1 MAPDR
6 GSASLENERVGR
18 DGEALEDDALSRSRT
33 EARAYLADQASQP
46 QNFTLRGVLV
56 GLAIGVVICFSNM
69 YFGLQTGWVSGMAMP
84 SALIGFAYFK
94 VVAKTLK
101 LPFTPVENVL
111 IQSVAGSVGTMP
123 LGCGFVGVIP
133 ALNYLLKPEEN
144 GPLDISLWKLIVW
157 SVGICFFGVVFAV
170 PLRKEMI
177 IREKLKF
184 PSGTATALLIRV
196 LHGDEKSKTM
206 IARERRKAGDEHS
219 DDEEEVQGLLQG
231 SSAQREEHDLRPSLD
246 HGVKDPAQ
254 ELEDDGD
261 WRSKIRLLLISFGGS
276 ALYTVVSYFIP
287 QLHDIPVFG
296 LPLAQTWLWTLNPS
310 PAYVGQGIIMG
321 PATTL
326 HMLLGAIIGW
336 GILSPLAK
344 HKGWAPG
351 PVSDWTNGSK
361 GWIVWISL
369 AIMLADSL
377 VSLGWLL
384 LRPLITIGKAYYPI
398 AKNTFQS
405 HTWKELFTLN
415 ITLNQQY
422 TQLDDGT
429 SANPLTAIKQKLAEG
444 AEPDAPPEHLISN
457 RTTIIGLIASL
468 VLCVI
473 AVHVS
478 FPGIIPFRLTL
489 LSLVL
494 ALFLSIMGVRALG
507 ETDLNPVSGIS
518 KLTQLVF
525 ALVTPTTGPGAK
537 NAVIINLVAGAIS
550 ESAALQAG
558 DLLQDLKCG
567 HLLGA
572 APNAQFWGQMIGSAV
587 GAVLSAVVYKLYTH
601 VYTIPGGLFE
611 VPTGYVWVFTARLVT
626 GTGLPP
632 MVKEWASG
640 AAVIFAVGTVIR
652 VWGNNR
658 KQRGL
663 SGWWIDFVPGG
674 IAVAVGMYNT
684 PSFTLARTMGG
695 LLSLWWRRW
704 KGRSETPIIVLA
716 SGLILGEGYIL
727 LISHRPIYPSN
738 CFTISSPIVSFPSIA
753 PYFYYI
759 SSSTKM
765 DSQPF
770 SAPSR
775 TQDKLHQDL
784 SRSKRKADYDE
795 KKKTEK
801 KVYKEAEQAMD
812 AGLPAGGKEME
823 QVEKRLRKTALPE
836 QLESDSDEEI
846 LAHTERME

>member
-6 GSASLENERVGR
+6 GSTSLDDERAGNHAHER
-18 DGEALEDDALSRSRT
+18 SRSG
-33 EARAYLADQASQP
+33 ARKYLAKRAAQP
-46 QNFTLRGVLV
+46 QNFTLRGVVV

-94 VVAKTLK
+94 VVARTLK

-111 IQSVAGSVGTMP
+111 VQSVAGSVGTMP

-133 ALNYLLKPEEN
+133 ALNYLLTEEEN
-144 GPLDISLWKLIVW
+144 GPLDISLWRLIIW

-196 LHGDEKSKTM
+196 LHGDEKSKKM
-206 IARERRKAGDEHS
+206 VARETNGDES
-219 DDEEEVQGLLQG
+219 EGEEESQGLLQG
-231 SSAQREEHDLRPSLD
+231 SNEEHDLRPSLD
-246 HGVKDPAQ
+246 DQVEGQ
-254 ELEDDGD
+254 EQEEDLVDDGE
-261 WRSKIRLLLISFGGS
+261 WKAKIRLLLVSFAGS
-276 ALYTVVSYFIP
+276 ALYTVVSYFVP

-296 LPLAQTWLWTLNPS
+296 LPLATKWLWTLNPS

-336 GILSPLAK
+336 GVLSPLAK

-384 LRPLITIGKAYYPI
+384 LRPLITIARVYYPT
-398 AKNTFQS
+398 AKETFQT

-415 ITLNQQY
+415 IARKQRYTPLNS
-422 TQLDDGT
+422 TT
-429 SANPLTAIKQKLAEG
+429 SSPLTAIKNHLSKDQ
-444 AEPDAPPEHLISN
+444 EPDAPPEHLISN
-457 RTTIIGLIASL
+457 RTTIIGLISSL
-468 VLCVI
+468 TLCVI
-473 AVHVS
+473 AVHIS
-478 FPGIIPFRLTL
+478 FPSLIPFRLTL

-525 ALVTPTTGPGAK
+525 ALVTPTSGPAAK

-572 APNAQFWGQMIGSAV
+572 APSAQFYGQIIGSAV
-587 GAVLSAVVYKLYTH
+587 GAVLSALVYKLYTN

-626 GTGLPP
+626 GSGLPP

-640 AAVIFAVGTVIR
+640 AAVIFAISTVIR

-658 KQRGL
+658 KMRGL

-674 IAVAVGMYNT
+674 IAVAVGKSSLS
-684 PSFTLARTMGG
+684 SFFIACANIFVKVCTTHLVSR
-695 LLSLWWRRW
+695 WRV
-704 KGRSETPIIVLA
+704 RSV
-716 SGLILGEGYIL
+716 
-727 LISHRPIYPSN
+727 
-738 CFTISSPIVSFPSIA
+738 
-753 PYFYYI
+753 
-759 SSSTKM
+759 
-765 DSQPF
+765 D
-770 SAPSR
+770 
-775 TQDKLHQDL
+775 
-784 SRSKRKADYDE
+784 
-795 KKKTEK
+795 
-801 KVYKEAEQAMD
+801 
-812 AGLPAGGKEME
+812 
-823 QVEKRLRKTALPE
+823 
-836 QLESDSDEEI
+836 
-846 LAHTERME
+846 

>member
-6 GSASLENERVGR
+6 GSSPHPSVDDYDRVEDTQNNAPIHAGDR
-18 DGEALEDDALSRSRT
+18 D
-33 EARAYLADQASQP
+33 YLAEQAGQP

-56 GLAIGVVICFSNM
+56 GLAIGIVICFSNM

-94 VVAKTLK
+94 VVARTLK

-111 IQSVAGSVGTMP
+111 VQSVAGSVGTMP

-133 ALNYLLKPEEN
+133 ALNFLLKPEEG

-157 SVGICFFGVVFAV
+157 AVGICFFGVVFAV
-170 PLRKEMI
+170 PLRREMI

-184 PSGTATALLIRV
+184 PSGTATALLIKV
-196 LHGDEKSKTM
+196 LHGEKDSGP
-206 IARERRKAGDEHS
+206 IASEHS
-219 DDEEEVQGLLQG
+219 NRRDGDHDEARGLLQDERAEG
-231 SSAQREEHDLRPSLD
+231 RDPEE
-246 HGVKDPAQ
+246 
-254 ELEDDGD
+254 EDESGD
-261 WRSKIRLLLISFGGS
+261 WKAKIRLLVIAFAGS
-276 ALYTVVSYFIP
+276 ALYTVSSYFVP

-296 LPLAQTWLWTLNPS
+296 LPLATKWLWTLNPS

-326 HMLLGAIIGW
+326 HMLLGAVIGW

-344 HKGWAPG
+344 HQGWAPG

-377 VSLGWLL
+377 VSLGWLV
-384 LRPLITIGKAYYPI
+384 LRPLIALTRLYYPT
-398 AKNTFQS
+398 ARETFCS
-405 HTWKELFTLN
+405 HTWRELFTLN
-415 ITLNQQY
+415 ISRQQRY
-422 TQLDDGT
+422 SPLADGT
-429 SANPLTAIKQKLAEG
+429 SADPVAAVKQQLDSNS
-444 AEPDAPPEHLISN
+444 EPDAPPEHLIST
-457 RTTIIGLIASL
+457 RTTVVGLIGSL
-468 VLCVI
+468 VVCVI

-478 FPGIIPFRLTL
+478 FPSLIPFRLTL

-494 ALFLSIMGVRALG
+494 ALLLSIMGVRALG

-567 HLLGA
+567 HLIGA
-572 APNAQFWGQMIGSAV
+572 APNAQFWGQMIGSGV
-587 GAVLSAVVYKLYTH
+587 GAVLSAVVYKLYTN

-626 GTGLPP
+626 GKGLPP
-632 MVKEWASG
+632 MVAQWASG
-640 AAVIFAVGTVIR
+640 AALIFAVGTMIR
-652 VWGNNR
+652 VWGTNR

-684 PSFTLARTMGG
+684 PSFTLARTVGG
-695 LLSLWWRRW
+695 LISLWWRRW
-704 KGRSETPIIVLA
+704 KGQGETPIIVLA
-716 SGLILGEGYIL
+716 SGLILGEGLFSIVNL
-727 LISHRPIYPSN
+727 LLAS
-738 CFTISSPIVSFPSIA
+738 
-753 PYFYYI
+753 
-759 SSSTKM
+759 
-765 DSQPF
+765 
-770 SAPSR
+770 
-775 TQDKLHQDL
+775 
-784 SRSKRKADYDE
+784 
-795 KKKTEK
+795 
-801 KVYKEAEQAMD
+801 
-812 AGLPAGGKEME
+812 
-823 QVEKRLRKTALPE
+823 
-836 QLESDSDEEI
+836 LEVPH
-846 LAHTERME
+846 L

>member
-6 GSASLENERVGR
+6 GSQSTENERQGQHEQVEEPALGR
-18 DGEALEDDALSRSRT
+18 SRS
-33 EARAYLADQASQP
+33 EARSYLADQASQP

-94 VVAKTLK
+94 VVARTLK

-111 IQSVAGSVGTMP
+111 VQSVAGSVGTMP

-157 SVGICFFGVVFAV
+157 SVGVCFFGVVFAV
-170 PLRKEMI
+170 PLRREMI

-184 PSGTATALLIRV
+184 PSGTATALLIKV
-196 LHGDEKSKTM
+196 LHGDEK
-206 IARERRKAGDEHS
+206 EVPAGQDGR
-219 DDEEEVQGLLQG
+219 DGEEETQGLLQQ
-231 SSAQREEHDLRPSLD
+231 SSSQHEAQDGRPSNERTA
-246 HGVKDPAQ
+246 GQEQ
-254 ELEDDGD
+254 ELAEDGD
-261 WRSKIRLLLISFGGS
+261 WKARIRLLMISFAGS
-276 ALYTVVSYFIP
+276 ALYTVVSYFLP

-296 LPLAQTWLWTLNPS
+296 LTLANKWLWTLNPS

-336 GILSPLAK
+336 GVLSPLAK

-351 PVSDWTNGSK
+351 PASDWTNGSK

-377 VSLGWLL
+377 INLGWLVV
-384 LRPLITIGKAYYPI
+384 RPLIGIGRLYLPTLKE
-398 AKNTFQS
+398 TFQS

-415 ITLNQQY
+415 ITTKQRYERLS
-422 TQLDDGT
+422 DGT
-429 SANPLTAIKQKLAEG
+429 PANPLTAIKHHLAEG

-457 RTTIIGLIASL
+457 RTTTIGMIASL
-468 VLCVI
+468 VLCII
-473 AVHVS
+473 AVHVA
-478 FPGIIPFRLTL
+478 FPGLIPFRLTIL
-489 LSLVL
+489 ALVL
-494 ALFLSIMGVRALG
+494 SLFLSIMGVRALG

-537 NAVIINLVAGAIS
+537 NAVIINLVAGAVS

-567 HLLGA
+567 HLIGA

-626 GTGLPP
+626 GKGLPP

-640 AAVIFAVGTVIR
+640 AAVIFAFGTMAR
-652 VWGNNR
+652 VWGTSR

-663 SGWWIDFVPGG
+663 SGWWIDFIPGG

-684 PSFTLARTMGG
+684 PSFTLARTIGG
-695 LLSLWWRRW
+695 LISLWWRRW

-716 SGLILGEGYIL
+716 SGLILGEGLFSIVNL
-727 LISHRPIYPSN
+727 LLAS
-738 CFTISSPIVSFPSIA
+738 
-753 PYFYYI
+753 
-759 SSSTKM
+759 
-765 DSQPF
+765 
-770 SAPSR
+770 
-775 TQDKLHQDL
+775 L
-784 SRSKRKADYDE
+784 S
-795 KKKTEK
+795 
-801 KVYKEAEQAMD
+801 VPH
-812 AGLPAGGKEME
+812 L
-823 QVEKRLRKTALPE
+823 
-836 QLESDSDEEI
+836 
-846 LAHTERME
+846 

>member
-6 GSASLENERVGR
+6 GSSSLENERAGYHEETDNVT
-18 DGEALEDDALSRSRT
+18 LSRSRSG
-33 EARAYLADQASQP
+33 ASRYLANQASQP

-94 VVAKTLK
+94 VVARTLK

-111 IQSVAGSVGTMP
+111 VQSVAGSVGTMP

-133 ALNYLLKPEEN
+133 ALNYLLTPEEN
-144 GPLDISLWKLIVW
+144 GPLDISLWRLIIW
-157 SVGICFFGVVFAV
+157 SVGICFFGVMFAV
-170 PLRKEMI
+170 PLRREMI

-184 PSGTATALLIRV
+184 PSGTATALLIKV
-196 LHGDEKSKTM
+196 LHGDENSNP
-206 IARERRKAGDEHS
+206 IVARERQQDDGGSDGEDEA
-219 DDEEEVQGLLQG
+219 QGLLQG

-246 HGVKDPAQ
+246 NNTRGVEDDQ
-254 ELEDDGD
+254 ELGEDGD
-261 WRSKIRLLLISFGGS
+261 WKSKIRLLLISFGGS
-276 ALYTVVSYFIP
+276 ALYTVVSYFVP
-287 QLHDIPVFG
+287 QLHDIPIFG

-344 HKGWAPG
+344 HQGWAPG

-377 VSLGWLL
+377 ISLGWLL
-384 LRPLITIGKAYYPI
+384 LRPLIAAGRIYLPTLKD
-398 AKNTFQS
+398 TFQT
-405 HTWKELFTLN
+405 HTWKELLTFN
-415 ITLNQQY
+415 ITSKQRYTALN
-422 TQLDDGT
+422 DST
-429 SANPLTAIKQKLAEG
+429 STNSLTAVKQHLVSTS
-444 AEPDAPPEHLISN
+444 EPDAPPEHLIST
-457 RTTIIGLIASL
+457 RTTLIGLVASL
-468 VLCVI
+468 GLCI
-473 AVHVS
+473 AAVHIS
-478 FPGIIPFRLTL
+478 FPNLIPLRLTL

-572 APNAQFWGQMIGSAV
+572 APNAQFYGQLIGSAV
-587 GAVLSAVVYKLYTH
+587 GAVLSAVVYKLYTN

-626 GTGLPP
+626 GKGLPP

-640 AAVIFAVGTVIR
+640 AAVIFAVGTMVR
-652 VWGNNR
+652 VWGTNR

-674 IAVAVGMYNT
+674 IAVAVGKHMFS
-684 PSFTLARTMGG
+684 SFCCMSILMIGRHVQHAFIYTRTNH
-695 LLSLWWRRW
+695 WRAHQLVVEALE
-704 KGRSETPIIVLA
+704 GSERDPYHRA
-716 SGLILGEGYIL
+716 S
-727 LISHRPIYPSN
+727 
-738 CFTISSPIVSFPSIA
+738 
-753 PYFYYI
+753 
-759 SSSTKM
+759 
-765 DSQPF
+765 
-770 SAPSR
+770 
-775 TQDKLHQDL
+775 
-784 SRSKRKADYDE
+784 
-795 KKKTEK
+795 
-801 KVYKEAEQAMD
+801 
-812 AGLPAGGKEME
+812 
-823 QVEKRLRKTALPE
+823 
-836 QLESDSDEEI
+836 
-846 LAHTERME
+846 

>member
-6 GSASLENERVGR
+6 GSSQRLIQDQYQSAEQ
-18 DGEALEDDALSRSRT
+18 DDATEPAMSTHSPSQPSR
-33 EARAYLADQASQP
+33 AREYLADQASQP
-46 QNFTLRGVLV
+46 QNFTVRGVLA

-69 YFGLQTGWVSGMAMP
+69 YFGLQTGWVSSMSMP

-94 VVAKTLK
+94 VIARTLK

-111 IQSVAGSVGTMP
+111 VQSVAGSVGTMP
-123 LGCGFVGVIP
+123 LGCGFVGVVP
-133 ALNYLLKPEEN
+133 ALNYLLKPDEG
-144 GPLDISLWKLIVW
+144 GPLDISLWKLVVW

-170 PLRKEMI
+170 PLRREMI

-196 LHGDEKSKTM
+196 LHGDEKSKAVITQSGRDS
-206 IARERRKAGDEHS
+206 AEV
-219 DDEEEVQGLLQG
+219 EEEEQNLLQR
-231 SSAQREEHDLRPSLD
+231 SSTEQEDHDQNQRSSVDVEDD
-246 HGVKDPAQ
+246 HSGQ
-254 ELEDDGD
+254 EPGEDGD
-261 WRSKIRLLLISFGGS
+261 WKSKIRLLIISFAAS

-296 LPLAQTWLWTLNPS
+296 LPLATKWLWTLNPS
-310 PAYVGQGIIMG
+310 PAYIGQGIIMG

-336 GILSPLAK
+336 GVLSPLAK
-344 HKGWAPG
+344 HRGWAPG
-351 PVSDWTNGSK
+351 DVSDWTNGSK

-377 VSLGWLL
+377 VSLGWLV
-384 LRPLITIGKAYYPI
+384 LRPLIAIGRLYYPT
-398 AKNTFQS
+398 AKNVFYS
-405 HTWKELFTLN
+405 HTWRELFTLQF
-415 ITLNQQY
+415 TSKSGY
-422 TQLDDGT
+422 TQLNDGT
-429 SANPLTAIKQKLAEG
+429 SSNPIAAIKQHLAEG
-444 AEPDAPPEHLISN
+444 SEPDAPPEHLIST
-457 RTTIIGLIASL
+457 RTTVIGLVLSL
-468 VLCVI
+468 GLCVA

-478 FPGIIPFRLTL
+478 FPGLIPFRLTIL
-489 LSLVL
+489 ALFL

-587 GAVLSAVVYKLYTH
+587 GAVLSALVYKLYTN

-640 AAVIFAVGTVIR
+640 AAVVFAVGTMIR
-652 VWGNNR
+652 VWGNAR
-658 KQRGL
+658 KLRGL
-663 SGWWIDFVPGG
+663 SGWWIDLVPGG
-674 IAVAVGMYNT
+674 IAVAVGMFH
-684 PSFTLARTMGG
+684 PQFV
-695 LLSLWWRRW
+695 RR
-704 KGRSETPIIVLA
+704 RS
-716 SGLILGEGYIL
+716 
-727 LISHRPIYPSN
+727 
-738 CFTISSPIVSFPSIA
+738 
-753 PYFYYI
+753 
-759 SSSTKM
+759 
-765 DSQPF
+765 
-770 SAPSR
+770 
-775 TQDKLHQDL
+775 
-784 SRSKRKADYDE
+784 
-795 KKKTEK
+795 
-801 KVYKEAEQAMD
+801 
-812 AGLPAGGKEME
+812 
-823 QVEKRLRKTALPE
+823 
-836 QLESDSDEEI
+836 
-846 LAHTERME
+846 

>member
-6 GSASLENERVGR
+6 GSSPRPLRDDYERVGA
-18 DGEALEDDALSRSRT
+18 DEESENYASIHAVNRT
-33 EARAYLADQASQP
+33 YLAEQADQP

-94 VVAKTLK
+94 VVARTLK

-111 IQSVAGSVGTMP
+111 VQSVAGSVGTMP

-133 ALNYLLKPEEN
+133 ALNFLLKPEEG

-170 PLRKEMI
+170 PLRREMI

-184 PSGTATALLIRV
+184 PSGTATALLIKV
-196 LHGDEKSKTM
+196 LHGKEPRP
-206 IARERRKAGDEHS
+206 IALNVDDNRNGDGDES
-219 DDEEEVQGLLQG
+219 QGLLQDEYMEARDG
-231 SSAQREEHDLRPSLD
+231 GEN
-246 HGVKDPAQ
+246 
-254 ELEDDGD
+254 DGD
-261 WRSKIRLLLISFGGS
+261 NSDWKARIRLLVIAFTGS
-276 ALYTVVSYFIP
+276 AVYTVASYFIP

-296 LPLAQTWLWTLNPS
+296 LSLATRWLWTLNPS

-326 HMLLGAIIGW
+326 HMLLGAIVGW

-344 HKGWAPG
+344 HNGWAPG

-377 VSLGWLL
+377 VSLGWLVI
-384 LRPLITIGKAYYPI
+384 RPLIAFANFYYPT
-398 AKNTFQS
+398 AKGVIQS
-405 HTWKELFTLN
+405 HTWRELVTLN
-415 ITLNQQY
+415 ISSRLAY
-422 TQLDDGT
+422 TSLPDDSS
-429 SANPLTAIKQKLAEG
+429 SANPTVTVKQHTDSSEA
-444 AEPDAPPEHLISN
+444 DAPPEHLVST
-457 RTTIIGLIASL
+457 RTTLIGLVSSL

-473 AVHVS
+473 AVHVT
-478 FPGIIPFRLTL
+478 FPDLIPFRLTL
-489 LSLVL
+489 LSLLL
-494 ALFLSIMGVRALG
+494 ALLLSIMGVRALG

-525 ALVTPTTGPGAK
+525 ALVTPTTGPGAN

-567 HLLGA
+567 HLIGA
-572 APNAQFWGQMIGSAV
+572 APNAQFWGQMIGSGV
-587 GAVLSAVVYKLYTH
+587 GAVLSAIVYKLYTS
-601 VYTIPGGLFE
+601 VYIIPGGLFE

-626 GTGLPP
+626 GKGLPP
-632 MVKEWASG
+632 MVGEWAIG
-640 AAVIFAVGTVIR
+640 AAVLFAVGTIVR
-652 VWGNNR
+652 VWGTNR

-674 IAVAVGMYNT
+674 IAVAVGMFY
-684 PSFTLARTMGG
+684 
-695 LLSLWWRRW
+695 
-704 KGRSETPIIVLA
+704 
-716 SGLILGEGYIL
+716 
-727 LISHRPIYPSN
+727 
-738 CFTISSPIVSFPSIA
+738 TISM
-753 PYFYYI
+753 
-759 SSSTKM
+759 T
-765 DSQPF
+765 F
-770 SAPSR
+770 S
-775 TQDKLHQDL
+775 
-784 SRSKRKADYDE
+784 Y
-795 KKKTEK
+795 
-801 KVYKEAEQAMD
+801 
-812 AGLPAGGKEME
+812 
-823 QVEKRLRKTALPE
+823 
-836 QLESDSDEEI
+836 
-846 LAHTERME
+846 

>member
-6 GSASLENERVGR
+6 GSTSLENERAGTR
-18 DGEALEDDALSRSRT
+18 GEAGTPGRSRVK
-33 EARAYLADQASQP
+33 ARKYLAERASQP
-46 QNFTLRGVLV
+46 QNFTFRGVAV

-94 VVAKTLK
+94 VVARTLK
-101 LPFTPVENVL
+101 FPFTPVENVL
-111 IQSVAGSVGTMP
+111 VQSVAGSVGTMP

-133 ALNYLLKPEEN
+133 ALNYLLTEEEN
-144 GPLDISLWKLIVW
+144 GPLNISLWRLIVW

-196 LHGDEKSKTM
+196 LHGDEKSETM
-206 IARERRKAGDEHS
+206 VAEEGN
-219 DDEEEVQGLLQG
+219 DDQSEGEEESQGLLQG
-231 SSAQREEHDLRPSLD
+231 SSIQREEHDLRPSLD
-246 HGVKDPAQ
+246 NDVEDQ
-254 ELEDDGD
+254 ERDEEIGSDGE
-261 WRSKIRLLLISFGGS
+261 WQAKIRLLMISFGGS
-276 ALYTVVSYFIP
+276 ALYTIVSYFIP
-287 QLHDIPVFG
+287 HLHDIPIFG
-296 LPLAQTWLWTLNPS
+296 LPLASKWLWSLNPS

-336 GILSPLAK
+336 GVLSPLAK
-344 HKGWAPG
+344 HEGWAPG

-384 LRPLITIGKAYYPI
+384 LRPLISVIRLYYPSVRH
-398 AKNTFQS
+398 AFKT
-405 HTWKELFTLN
+405 HTWREVVTLN
-415 ITLNQQY
+415 ITRDQRY
-422 TQLDDGT
+422 TQL
-429 SANPLTAIKQKLAEG
+429 APENPLGAVRHHLTADQ
-444 AEPDAPPEHLISN
+444 EPDAPPEHLISN
-457 RTTIIGLIASL
+457 RTTIIGLVASL
-468 VLCVI
+468 ILCI
-473 AVHVS
+473 AAVHIS
-478 FPGIIPFRLTL
+478 FPSLIPLRLTL

-494 ALFLSIMGVRALG
+494 ALLLSIMGVRALG

-572 APNAQFWGQMIGSAV
+572 APKAQFYGQIIGSAF
-587 GAVLSAVVYKLYTH
+587 GAVLSALVYKLYTH

-626 GTGLPP
+626 GSGLPP

-640 AAVIFAVGTVIR
+640 AAVIFAVITVVR
-652 VWGNNR
+652 VWGNSR
-658 KQRGL
+658 KLAGK

-674 IAVAVGMYNT
+674 IAVAVGQ
-684 PSFTLARTMGG
+684 
-695 LLSLWWRRW
+695 
-704 KGRSETPIIVLA
+704 
-716 SGLILGEGYIL
+716 
-727 LISHRPIYPSN
+727 
-738 CFTISSPIVSFPSIA
+738 
-753 PYFYYI
+753 YF
-759 SSSTKM
+759 
-765 DSQPF
+765 
-770 SAPSR
+770 A
-775 TQDKLHQDL
+775 
-784 SRSKRKADYDE
+784 
-795 KKKTEK
+795 
-801 KVYKEAEQAMD
+801 
-812 AGLPAGGKEME
+812 LPALTF
-823 QVEKRLRKTALPE
+823 V
-836 QLESDSDEEI
+836 
-846 LAHTERME
+846 

>member
-1 MAPDR
+1 MRHVRARNIDDHPPWSVPKSPVFSSIATVSQPIPLQDFANMAPDR
-6 GSASLENERVGR
+6 GSTSLANERAGSH
-18 DGEALEDDALSRSRT
+18 DDNGLSRSRSG
-33 EARAYLADQASQP
+33 ARKYLAQRASQP

-94 VVAKTLK
+94 VVARTLK

-111 IQSVAGSVGTMP
+111 VQSVAGSVGTMP

-133 ALNYLLKPEEN
+133 ALNYLLTEEEN
-144 GPLDISLWKLIVW
+144 GPLNISLWRLIMW

-206 IARERRKAGDEHS
+206 VARETN
-219 DDEEEVQGLLQG
+219 DDESEGEEESQGLLQG
-231 SSAQREEHDLRPSLD
+231 SSIQREEHDLRPSLD
-246 HGVKDPAQ
+246 DQIERQ
-254 ELEDDGD
+254 EQEQDLASDGD
-261 WRSKIRLLLISFGGS
+261 WKAKIRLLLISFGGS
-276 ALYTVVSYFIP
+276 ALYTIFSYFIP
-287 QLHDIPVFG
+287 QLHDIPIFG
-296 LPLAQTWLWTLNPS
+296 LPLATKWLWTLNPS

-336 GILSPLAK
+336 GVLSPLAK

-384 LRPLITIGKAYYPI
+384 LRPLIAIVRLYYLT
-398 AKNTFQS
+398 AKDTFQS
-405 HTWKELFTLN
+405 HTWRELFTLN
-415 ITLNQQY
+415 ITHKQRY
-422 TQLDDGT
+422 TQLNSDTTEG
-429 SANPLTAIKQKLAEG
+429 PVTAIKRHLAEG
-444 AEPDAPPEHLISN
+444 QEPDAPPEHLISN
-457 RTTIIGLIASL
+457 RTTIIGLIGSL
-468 VLCVI
+468 ILCVV
-473 AVHVS
+473 AVHLS
-478 FPGIIPFRLTL
+478 FPSLIPLRLTIL
-489 LSLVL
+489 ALVL

-572 APNAQFWGQMIGSAV
+572 APSAQFYGQIIGSAV
-587 GAVLSAVVYKLYTH
+587 GAVLSALVYKLYTN

-626 GTGLPP
+626 GSGLPP

-640 AAVIFAVGTVIR
+640 AAVIFAISTVIR

-658 KQRGL
+658 KMRGL

-674 IAVAVGMYNT
+674 IAVAVGMS
-684 PSFTLARTMGG
+684 PRF
-695 LLSLWWRRW
+695 LS
-704 KGRSETPIIVLA
+704 
-716 SGLILGEGYIL
+716 
-727 LISHRPIYPSN
+727 
-738 CFTISSPIVSFPSIA
+738 
-753 PYFYYI
+753 
-759 SSSTKM
+759 
-765 DSQPF
+765 
-770 SAPSR
+770 
-775 TQDKLHQDL
+775 
-784 SRSKRKADYDE
+784 
-795 KKKTEK
+795 
-801 KVYKEAEQAMD
+801 
-812 AGLPAGGKEME
+812 
-823 QVEKRLRKTALPE
+823 
-836 QLESDSDEEI
+836 
-846 LAHTERME
+846 

>member
-6 GSASLENERVGR
+6 GSTSL
-18 DGEALEDDALSRSRT
+18 DDDLGEAGRSGSRAERF
-33 EARAYLADQASQP
+33 LADRASEP
-46 QNFTLRGVLV
+46 QNFTIRGVLV

-111 IQSVAGSVGTMP
+111 VQSVAGSVGTMP

-144 GPLDISLWKLIVW
+144 GPLDISLWRLIIW
-157 SVGICFFGVVFAV
+157 AVGICFFGAVFAV

-184 PSGTATALLIRV
+184 PSGTATALLIKV
-196 LHGDEKSKTM
+196 LHGDEKSESTTTRK
-206 IARERRKAGDEHS
+206 RRQNE
-219 DDEEEVQGLLQG
+219 DDISRGEEEQQGLLQS
-231 SSAQREEHDLRPSLD
+231 SSARHEEDDLRPSVDSNAEEQNRD
-246 HGVKDPAQ
+246 H
-254 ELEDDGD
+254 ELGEDGD
-261 WRSKIRLLLISFGGS
+261 WRAKIRLLLISFAGS
-276 ALYTVVSYFIP
+276 ALYTVISYFVP
-287 QLHDIPVFG
+287 RLHDIPIFG
-296 LPLAQTWLWTLNPS
+296 FTLATKWLWTLNPS

-336 GILSPLAK
+336 GVLSPLAK
-344 HKGWAPG
+344 HKKWAPG
-351 PVSDWTNGSK
+351 QVSDWTNGSK

-377 VSLGWLL
+377 ISLGWLV
-384 LRPLITIGKAYYPI
+384 LRPLIAASRTSYPA
-398 AKNTFQS
+398 AKETFQS

-415 ITLNQQY
+415 INFKQGYSQI
-422 TQLDDGT
+422 DDGA
-429 SANPLTAIKQKLAEG
+429 SGNPLEAVKRHLQES

-457 RTTIIGLIASL
+457 RTTIIGLILSL
-468 VLCVI
+468 GLCII

-478 FPGIIPFRLTL
+478 FPGLIPFRLTL
-489 LSLVL
+489 LSLLL

-525 ALVTPTTGPGAK
+525 ALVTPTSGPGAK
-537 NAVIINLVAGAIS
+537 NAVIINLVAGAVS

-572 APNAQFWGQMIGSAV
+572 APNAQFWGQIIGSTV

-611 VPTGYVWVFTARLVT
+611 VPTGYVWIFTARLVT
-626 GTGLPP
+626 GKGLPP

-640 AAVIFAVGTVIR
+640 AAVIFAVGTAVR

-663 SGWWIDFVPGG
+663 SGWWVDFVPGG

-684 PSFTLARTMGG
+684 PSFTLARTVGG
-695 LLSLWWRRW
+695 LISLWWRRW

-716 SGLILGEGYIL
+716 SGLILGEGL
-727 LISHRPIYPSN
+727 FS
-738 CFTISSPIVSFPSIA
+738 IVN
-753 PYFYYI
+753 
-759 SSSTKM
+759 
-765 DSQPF
+765 
-770 SAPSR
+770 
-775 TQDKLHQDL
+775 L
-784 SRSKRKADYDE
+784 
-795 KKKTEK
+795 
-801 KVYKEAEQAMD
+801 
-812 AGLPAGGKEME
+812 
-823 QVEKRLRKTALPE
+823 
-836 QLESDSDEEI
+836 I
-846 LAHTERME
+846 LASLKVPHL

>member
-6 GSASLENERVGR
+6 GSTSLNDERAGNHADER
-18 DGEALEDDALSRSRT
+18 SRSG
-33 EARAYLADQASQP
+33 ARKYLAKRAAQP
-46 QNFTLRGVLV
+46 QNFTLRGVVV

-94 VVAKTLK
+94 VVARTLK

-111 IQSVAGSVGTMP
+111 VQSVAGSVGTMP

-133 ALNYLLKPEEN
+133 ALNYLLTEEEN
-144 GPLDISLWKLIVW
+144 GPLDISLWRLIIW

-206 IARERRKAGDEHS
+206 VARETN
-219 DDEEEVQGLLQG
+219 DDESEGEEESQGLLQG
-231 SSAQREEHDLRPSLD
+231 SSDQREEHDLRPSLD
-246 HGVKDPAQ
+246 DQVEGQ
-254 ELEDDGD
+254 EQDEDLVDDGE
-261 WRSKIRLLLISFGGS
+261 WKAKIRLLLISFAGS
-276 ALYTVVSYFIP
+276 ALYTVVSYFVP
-287 QLHDIPVFG
+287 QLHDIPIFG
-296 LPLAQTWLWTLNPS
+296 LPLATKWLWTLNPS

-336 GILSPLAK
+336 GVLSPLAK

-384 LRPLITIGKAYYPI
+384 LRPLITVAKLYYPT
-398 AKNTFQS
+398 AKETFQT

-415 ITLNQQY
+415 ITRKQRYTPLNS
-422 TQLDDGT
+422 TT
-429 SANPLTAIKQKLAEG
+429 ESPITAIKKHLAQDQ
-444 AEPDAPPEHLISN
+444 EPDAPPEHLISN
-457 RTTIIGLIASL
+457 RTTIIGLITSL
-468 VLCVI
+468 TLCVI
-473 AVHVS
+473 AVHIS
-478 FPGIIPFRLTL
+478 FPSLIPLRLTL

-525 ALVTPTTGPGAK
+525 ALVTPTSGPGAK

-572 APNAQFWGQMIGSAV
+572 APSAQFYGQIIGSAV
-587 GAVLSAVVYKLYTH
+587 GAVLSALVYKLYTN

-626 GTGLPP
+626 GSGLPP

-640 AAVIFAVGTVIR
+640 AAVIFAISTVIR

-658 KQRGL
+658 KMRGL

-674 IAVAVGMYNT
+674 IAVAVGK
-684 PSFTLARTMGG
+684 SS
-695 LLSLWWRRW
+695 LSLRFGSCANEYV
-704 KGRSETPIIVLA
+704 KVCTTHLA
-716 SGLILGEGYIL
+716 S
-727 LISHRPIYPSN
+727 RWR
-738 CFTISSPIVSFPSIA
+738 A
-753 PYFYYI
+753 
-759 SSSTKM
+759 
-765 DSQPF
+765 
-770 SAPSR
+770 
-775 TQDKLHQDL
+775 
-784 SRSKRKADYDE
+784 
-795 KKKTEK
+795 
-801 KVYKEAEQAMD
+801 
-812 AGLPAGGKEME
+812 
-823 QVEKRLRKTALPE
+823 RLV
-836 QLESDSDEEI
+836 D
-846 LAHTERME
+846 

>member
-6 GSASLENERVGR
+6 GSAPLENERGGHGEETDDHALGR
-18 DGEALEDDALSRSRT
+18 SRSG
-33 EARAYLADQASQP
+33 ARKYLAEQASQP

-111 IQSVAGSVGTMP
+111 VQSVAGSVGTMP

-184 PSGTATALLIRV
+184 PSGTATALLIKV

-206 IARERRKAGDEHS
+206 MVREGIQDR
-219 DDEEEVQGLLQG
+219 DDQFDDGEEAQGLLQG
-231 SSAQREEHDLRPSLD
+231 SSAQREEHDLRPSMD
-246 HGVKDPAQ
+246 DSMKDPDQ
-254 ELEDDGD
+254 ELGEDGD

-296 LPLAQTWLWTLNPS
+296 LPLAQNWLWTLNPS

-344 HKGWAPG
+344 HKEWAPG

-384 LRPLITIGKAYYPI
+384 LRPVITVARAYYPT
-398 AKNTFQS
+398 AKENFQS
-405 HTWKELFTLN
+405 HTWKEIFTLN
-415 ITLNQQY
+415 ITSKPQY
-422 TQLDDGT
+422 TQLSDGT
-429 SANPLTAIKQKLAEG
+429 SANPLAAIKQHLAEG
-444 AEPDAPPEHLISN
+444 AEPDAPPEHLVSN

-468 VLCVI
+468 VLCVA
-473 AVHVS
+473 AVHIS
-478 FPGIIPFRLTL
+478 FPGLIPFRLTL

-494 ALFLSIMGVRALG
+494 ALVLSIMGVRALG

-572 APNAQFWGQMIGSAV
+572 APNAQFWGQMIGSAF
-587 GAVLSAVVYKLYTH
+587 GAVLSAVVYKLYTN

-626 GTGLPP
+626 GKGLPP

-640 AAVIFAVGTVIR
+640 AAVIFAVGTMIR

-674 IAVAVGMYNT
+674 IAVAVGMTCHIPSKISPTNSPCRHVQHSIFHVGAYNRRPAQSMVAAMEGSKRDT
-684 PSFTLARTMGG
+684 YHRACKWVDP
-695 LLSLWWRRW
+695 WRR
-704 KGRSETPIIVLA
+704 TV
-716 SGLILGEGYIL
+716 
-727 LISHRPIYPSN
+727 
-738 CFTISSPIVSFPSIA
+738 
-753 PYFYYI
+753 
-759 SSSTKM
+759 
-765 DSQPF
+765 
-770 SAPSR
+770 
-775 TQDKLHQDL
+775 
-784 SRSKRKADYDE
+784 
-795 KKKTEK
+795 
-801 KVYKEAEQAMD
+801 
-812 AGLPAGGKEME
+812 
-823 QVEKRLRKTALPE
+823 
-836 QLESDSDEEI
+836 
-846 LAHTERME
+846 